1 VQSPPAL
8 ACAQVA
14 AAPPA
19 ALQRIASSANLSDDE
34 AEEGV
39 SGAGAGSSGSS
50 SRSSSSSSSDV
61 GVGVGNGGDVAEQL
75 PDAEALAV
83 RPPLGTRGRAPTA
96 VDLRF
101 RVAAVAPADAMKG
114 VLGGLKAKANDF
126 MARLEEQVKRRLLR
140 EARGAKQEGK
150 RRLLEAQEGFDYNI

>member
-1 VQSPPAL
+1 MQSPPAL

-34 AEEGV
+34 AEEER
-39 SGAGAGSSGSS
+39 SGAGAGSSSS
-50 SRSSSSSSSDV
+50 SHSSSSSSSS
-61 GVGVGNGGDVAEQL
+61 GGGVGNGGDVAEPL
-75 PDAEALAV
+75 PDAEAMTV